1 MNITDPKFYDKYG
14 EFISL
19 YSDRGFSPSQIVSRL
34 IDDFDVQGDYKKILR
49 KIKYFRNE
57 RKPKVDED
65 VTNTFDTSTMMLE
78 RATVKTETGWM
89 KYKST
94 PSSDLSDFI
103 KEFESHTSSKLLPKQ
118 QGSGI
123 AVCPI
128 ADLHA
133 GANVQG
139 LIMTPDFS
147 PSILKDNLSVVASD
161 INSHKFSEVHIP
173 ILGDLIESIM
183 GVNHAGSFQEMLP
196 GSFGGDGIIL
206 SHKIISH
213 FLSSIANLKKVY
225 IISGN
230 HDRLHENK
238 ELDFKGGVAQ
248 VIAHMLSLEGFDVE
262 FHPLIISRS
271 IDSFQYVLSHDHHKS
286 RNNAADFI
294 LKYGDQRKY
303 NIALGGHLHTSKRKS
318 SYMVENV
325 IADEVNYTVRN
336 IRPLFTGNFY
346 SEALG
351 YTSQAGYEIYMR
363 SRYNGLENRQIG
375 IRS

>member
-1 MNITDPKFYDKYG
+1 MNITDPNFYKKYS

-34 IDDFDVQGDYKKILR
+34 IDDFNIEGDYKKILR
-49 KIKYFRNE
+49 KVKYIRNE
-57 RKPKVDED
+57 RKPRVDED
-65 VTNTFDTSTMMLE
+65 VSFDTSSMILE
-78 RATVKTETGWM
+78 RATVKTDNGWM
-89 KYKST
+89 KYKNNPT
-94 PSSDLSDFI
+94 FEVSDLI
-103 KEFESHTSSKLLPKQ
+103 KEFESYTTTQLLPKQ
-118 QGSGI
+118 KGSGI

-139 LIMTPDFS
+139 LIMTPDFN
-147 PSILKDNLSVVASD
+147 PSILKDNLSVIASD
-161 INSHKFSEVHIP
+161 INSHKFGEIHIP

-183 GVNHAGSFQEMLP
+183 GVNHPGSFQEMSP

-206 SHKIISH
+206 SHRIISH
-213 FLSSIANLKKVY
+213 FLSSIANLSKVY
-225 IISGN
+225 IVSGN
-230 HDRLHENK
+230 HDRLHESK
-238 ELDFKGGVAQ
+238 ELDFKGGAAQ
-248 VIAHMLSLEGFDVE
+248 VIAHMLSLEGFNVE
-262 FHPLIISRS
+262 FQPSVISRC
-271 IDSFQYVLSHDHHKS
+271 IDNFQYVMSHDHHKN
-286 RNNAADFI
+286 RNAAADFI

-318 SYMVENV
+318 YYAVENV
-325 IADEVNYTVRN
+325 VADEANYTVRN
-336 IRPLFTGNFY
+336 VRPLFTGNFY